1 MLRNLAQFKL
11 ASGHEIICELI
22 DIEDETLDSS
32 TRKKTSD
39 NEILTRNV
47 LMIIPVDYN
56 GERKFLFRPFLQ
68 YVESNDDIVIL
79 NTSHIVSMNRPN
91 VMLINDYKIAMSE
104 YHREHEE
111 RKKEY
116 AKEVAKHL
124 RRVKS
129 SFERKIRD
137 WTEGDSAGE
146 NDIDYSDVV
155 IPFPSKH
162 DKIH

>member
-22 DIEDETLDSS
+22 DIEDESLDSS
-32 TRKKTSD
+32 ARKKTSD

-91 VMLINDYKIAMSE
+91 VMLINDYKIAVSE

-116 AKEVAKHL
+116 AKEIAKHL
-124 RRVKS
+124 RRVQD
-129 SFERKIRD
+129 SFERKLH
-137 WTEGDSAGE
+137 TLVEGDSDHE
-146 NDIDYSDVV
+146 FNEFTNVV
-155 IPFPSKH
+155 VFPTKQ